1 MERMKFLRRRARP
14 EWARL
19 PILQQEYPEA
29 DCKCEG
35 AVTAA
40 FGQQGYDDGRKDEE
54 ASGDPEA
61 DQ

>member
-19 PILQQEYPEA
+19 PIL
-29 DCKCEG
+29 
-35 AVTAA
+35 TA
-40 FGQQGYDDGRKDEE
+40 GVSRSRLQQGYDDGRKDEE